1 MPLERTGG
9 TGQGVGMGA
18 RIGAAGGIV
27 GPRGKAARF
36 SAGGASCRGLAHF
49 ANFRVEKKQQKRRN
63 LREPHPPKGTSGI
76 FPAWIPPAPQIGA
89 TLSAFP
95 HLNQRNTAQ

>member
-1 MPLERTGG
+1 MTLERTGG
-9 TGQGVGMGA
+9 EGRGVGVGA
-18 RIGAAGGIV
+18 GIGAAGGIV

-36 SAGGASCRGLAHF
+36 SAGGAALP
-49 ANFRVEKKQQKRRN
+49 RVGAPRQFSRKRFQKKQQGWSN
-63 LREPHPPKGTSGI
+63 T
-76 FPAWIPPAPQIGA
+76 PPARYFQHFRARTPSPSQSHA